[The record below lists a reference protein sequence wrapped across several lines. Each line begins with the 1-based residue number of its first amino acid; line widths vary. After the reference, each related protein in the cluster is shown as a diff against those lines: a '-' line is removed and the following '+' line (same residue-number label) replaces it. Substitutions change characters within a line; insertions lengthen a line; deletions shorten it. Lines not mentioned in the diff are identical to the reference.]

1 MDVLIVPAVLAVI
14 ALALIAKSVLVVPKG
29 TSVVL
34 GKLGRA
40 DRTLGPGLHIVVP
53 FITSVM
59 ARLPAGEQELD
70 VAAAAGQLR
79 DGTGASVRGTVR
91 YRMADAARAMNDV
104 ADYRKA
110 VAQLASTHW
119 LRALEHADLAGAR
132 DALPSAIP
140 HMQTAARNWGI
151 EIVGATP
158 LLDFSSDAVAGLR
171 AEALLRRHER
181 VRAWLSE
188 RGESP
193 GPDGVPTVA
202 QDAAYEAWATAPADL
217 SEGAPPDV
225 GTEPS
230 SPAPGLS
237 GLSVAV
243 ARVALGPGGTGTVE
257 IDGRQRVARNG
268 SSGVIQAGFRCVVER
283 EDDDTLIVRPL

>member
-1 MDVLIVPAVLAVI
+1 MDVAIVPAIFAVI
-14 ALALIAKSVLVVPKG
+14 ALALIAKSVLIVPKG
-29 TSVVL
+29 MNIVV

-40 DRTLGPGLHIVVP
+40 ERTLGPGFHIVVP
-53 FITSVM
+53 FISTVM

-70 VAAAAGQLR
+70 VPAAAGQLR

-91 YRMADAARAMNDV
+91 YRMTDAAKAMNDV
-104 ADYRKA
+104 ADHRKA

-119 LRALEHADLAGAR
+119 LRAVEHADMAGAR

-158 LLDFSSDAVAGLR
+158 LLDFSSDAVAALR
-171 AEALLRRHER
+171 AEALQSRHER
-181 VRAWLSE
+181 IREWLSE

-193 GPDGVPTVA
+193 GPDGVPTAA
-202 QDAAYEAWATAPADL
+202 QDAAYQAWATAPADL
-217 SEGAPPDV
+217 SD
-225 GTEPS
+225 GTPADQRLDL
-230 SPAPGLS
+230 SPAAPGLS

-243 ARVALGPGGTGTVE
+243 ARVSLAPGGTGAVE
-257 IDGRQRVARNG
+257 IDGRERLARNA
-268 SSGVIQAGFRCVVER
+268 SSSVIQAGFRCVVER
-283 EDDDTLIVRPL
+283 EDGDTLIVRPL